1 MTDILIHSLVTGV
14 CVTILSTFCVVPI
27 AYIVAIELT
36 SYTFS
41 VNIALHLQEFD
52 VNCVDN
58 VFP

>member
-1 MTDILIHSLVTGV
+1 MTF
-14 CVTILSTFCVVPI
+14 LSTFCVVPI